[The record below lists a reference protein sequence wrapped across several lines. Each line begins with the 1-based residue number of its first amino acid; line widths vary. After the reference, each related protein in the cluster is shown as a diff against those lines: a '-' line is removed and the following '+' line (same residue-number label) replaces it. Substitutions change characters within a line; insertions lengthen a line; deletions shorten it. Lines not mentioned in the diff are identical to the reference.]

1 MSNNEQHKGDAAKRK
16 VELEEK
22 RASLKAQKEKLE
34 KELQNICNEISEKER
49 AINALNKTNSA
60 NRERKPMPDLK
71 ALSPGVLG
79 YVKDQLTI
87 LDEDKYFVP
96 VMNILSSVC
105 NHVVVR
111 SRADARHVIQYY
123 EKNKIG

>member
-1 MSNNEQHKGDAAKRK
+1 
-16 VELEEK
+16 
-22 RASLKAQKEKLE
+22 
-34 KELQNICNEISEKER
+34 
-49 AINALNKTNSA
+49 
-60 NRERKPMPDLK
+60 MPDLK

-87 LDEDKYFVP
+87 LDEDKYYVP